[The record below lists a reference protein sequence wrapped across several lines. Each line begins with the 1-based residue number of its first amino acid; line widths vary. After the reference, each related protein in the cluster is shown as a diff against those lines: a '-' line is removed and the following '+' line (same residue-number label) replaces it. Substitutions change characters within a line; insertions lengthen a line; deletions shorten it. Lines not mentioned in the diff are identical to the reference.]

1 MERKLIST
9 YAINPRNVGDFMSS
23 PIHYFD
29 FPGWQ
34 VETLDFRSIDPDFP
48 TPQGGFGGSIGL
60 DQIKNTSSNTR
71 YHLIVGGGGLLF
83 QRFWKCFQQ
92 LQDIRNHI
100 QGQWIIW
107 GAGQQIYP
115 NFKLSRNKPFI
126 DQLQENHK
134 KFDYSGYVDPFSFVG
149 IRDFNQ
155 GYDWVPCVSCMSKEF
170 DKHRVIKHEFV
181 VFSHEKFKIK
191 IGSLPQM
198 THNTQNLQEVLDF
211 LGSGETILTSS
222 YHGAYW
228 GMLLG
233 RRVLAFPF
241 STKFLTLRNHIG
253 IYPVS
258 QWKYSRLKIQPFK
271 TTFLNKLKWEVNYG
285 NHFWCFTRNW
295 KRFLPNQIT
304 KNSSILQEHRKAN
317 IQFYERIMQ
326 TLKET

>member
-1 MERKLIST
+1 
-9 YAINPRNVGDFMSS
+9 MSS

-48 TPQGGFGGSIGL
+48 TPKGGFGGSISL
-60 DQIKNTSSNTR
+60 DQIKSTSSNTR
-71 YHLIVGGGGLLF
+71 HHIIVGGGGLLF
-83 QRFWKCFQQ
+83 QSFWKCFQQ
-92 LQDIRNHI
+92 LQEIRNHI

-115 NFKLSRNKPFI
+115 NFKIPRNKIFF
-126 DQLQENHK
+126 DELQDTHK
-134 KFDYSGYVDPFSFVG
+134 KFDYSGYVDPFNIVG

-170 DKHRVIKHEFV
+170 DIDREIKHEFV

-191 IGSLPQM
+191 VDSFPHM
-198 THNTQNLQEVLDF
+198 THNTENLRDVINF
-211 LGSGETILTSS
+211 LGSGQTILTSS

-233 RRVLAFPF
+233 RRVIAFPF

-258 QWKYSRLKIQPFK
+258 KWQYSRLKFQPFK
-271 TTFLNKLKWEVNYG
+271 TTFLNKIKWEINYG
-285 NHFWCFTRNW
+285 NHYWCSTRDW
-295 KRFLPNQIT
+295 KKFLPNQVT
-304 KNSSILQEHRKAN
+304 KNSQILEEHRNAN

-326 TLKET
+326 TLKETEA